1 MEDPSLN
8 EMDSLFEG
16 MVLFTPSQI
25 SENNDS
31 NADLGLVPP
40 IKDDE
45 PTAPLASSSS
55 EPLDENLFSDLTI
68 VAPLEAE
75 EAVQSVSLNPI
86 PVAATKKTSGRE
98 AASGAS
104 VSRQLSRK
112 KKRASVR
119 IGYGRDVQSSEDHL
133 SRSYSSDSLSLDES
147 SLAIAETSVQPD
159 LKGEEEG
166 KQDSDHLSSVSTSDS
181 RGKSHSNPLSDVT
194 KGTAS
199 SSIGITDSVDEH
211 KNADDDEK
219 STQEEN
225 DFSEIPNVK
234 EDNGTSTIAGVKE
247 EKCTQE
253 QERSEDKEAAESF
266 EVKYERIKTEISDKL
281 RHAKKSAASV
291 SLARKES
298 RRRRRKASESVDLA
312 SVRYKELEKRLD
324 EACEAEDFEMADSLS
339 ESLAAAEKEKEDLL
353 KDLRDANADCDTID
367 SKMQEAVEYQIKVE
381 EECISLLLHFSKD
394 AAINAAL
401 MLQNVESNAS
411 REMDDW
417 FSSAESLEV
426 KKMELEIQSQL
437 VDEARAG
444 LDSSIDYLVEDE
456 TREKEVLCKRKET
469 LAEELDRLLALVRR
483 KEAEIAENDSKI
495 EAVDKR
501 IAEVVSDFEEMRT
514 GIVTKFEDLRS
525 GLSEIQLQNEALS
538 NKQKGIERFLLE
550 EKERGAAL
558 AKLAAASNDIASTYE
573 ENLVMRKDL
582 VLSILKSR
590 EEKIRL
596 SRAEEEIL
604 SSIQVLKLQVSAS
617 RSSLQELSL
626 KKSNIQQEIEAS
638 KQRILFIDKRIPEL
652 EAEKRVAAS
661 VRNFKEAARVAAEAK
676 ALSTDRESEQAKMEE
691 VDIELKRLDEEIKGI
706 EDKVEETEG
715 TVLFKEKEAAVA
727 KFQRLNL
734 VVSAALAEHSAALE
748 LGDPEEA
755 QMLLA
760 EAEAAQSEAREL
772 QSVYGI
778 DAQDLEDSHTS
789 FISMELVSSLNGSR
803 LAELANKSSA
813 ADGP

>member
-8 EMDSLFEG
+8 KIDSLFEG

-25 SENNDS
+25 AENDDS
-31 NADLGLVPP
+31 NADLGPVPP

-45 PTAPLASSSS
+45 PTAPLPSSSS
-55 EPLDENLFSDLTI
+55 EPLDDNLFSDLTI
-68 VAPLEAE
+68 IAPLEAE

-86 PVAATKKTSGRE
+86 PVAVTKKTSGRE

-104 VSRQLSRK
+104 VSRQISRK
-112 KKRASVR
+112 KKRVSVR
-119 IGYGRDVQSSEDHL
+119 IGYGRDVQSSEDHP

-147 SLAIAETSVQPD
+147 SLAIAESSVQPD

-166 KQDSDHLSSVSTSDS
+166 KQDSDLLSSVSTSDS

-194 KGTAS
+194 KGTAN

-225 DFSEIPNVK
+225 DFSEIPIVK
-234 EDNGTSTIAGVKE
+234 EETGTSTMAGVKE
-247 EKCTQE
+247 EKSTQE

-281 RHAKKSAASV
+281 RHAKKSAASI

-298 RRRRRKASESVDLA
+298 RRRRRKAFESIDLA

-353 KDLRDANADCDTID
+353 KDLRDADADCDAID

-381 EECISLLLHFSKD
+381 EECISLLQRFSED
-394 AAINAAL
+394 AAINADSIL
-401 MLQNVESNAS
+401 RNVESNAS

-437 VDEARAG
+437 VDEARVG
-444 LDSSIDYLVEDE
+444 LDSSINYLVEDE

-469 LAEELDRLLALVRR
+469 LAEELDRLLALVRQ

-501 IAEVVSDFEEMRT
+501 IAEVVSDFEEMRS
-514 GIVTKFEDLRS
+514 GIVTKFEGLQS
-525 GLSEIQLQNEALS
+525 SLSEIQLQNEALS

-590 EEKIRL
+590 EEKLRL

-626 KKSNIQQEIEAS
+626 KQSNIQQEIEAS

-652 EAEKRVAAS
+652 EADKRVAAS

-676 ALSTDRESEQAKMEE
+676 ALSTDRESEQAKMVE

-734 VVSAALAEHSAALE
+734 VASAALAEHSAALE
-748 LGDPEEA
+748 LDDPEEA
-755 QMLLA
+755 QVLLA

-772 QSVYGI
+772 RSVYGI

-789 FISMELVSSLNGSR
+789 FISMELVSSLDGSR
-803 LAELANKSSA
+803 LAELANKASV
-813 ADGP
+813 ADGS